1 MNDGITRDAWEDEL
15 KSQRDWNK
23 KHMLCALAYF
33 KTPHDLLDAGC
44 GDGAMVQ
51 MSRAFGIDAYGIDQ
65 LVQPDWPIYFTQHNL
80 VDHFRTS
87 DLRQFD
93 MVLCIEV
100 AEHLHESAHATLCD
114 TLYDNLAPT
123 GILLFSAAHPGQGGM
138 GHVSERSSAYWH
150 KEFALRGLNYR
161 HDYTT
166 ELALLWSH
174 IRSPLYWL
182 AANIMVWEK

>member
-1 MNDGITRDAWEDEL
+1 LYDGITRADWEDEL

-33 KTPHDLLDAGC
+33 RTPSTLLDAGC

-51 MSRAFGIDAYGIDQ
+51 MCRAYGVEAYGIDQ
-65 LVQPDWPIYFTQHNL
+65 LVQPNWPSYFIQHNL
-80 VDHFRTS
+80 VDHFRMP
-87 DLRQFD
+87 DLRQFG

-114 TLYDNLAPT
+114 TLYDNLAP
-123 GILLFSAAHPGQGGM
+123 GGFLLFSAAHPGQGGM

-150 KEFALRGLNYR
+150 IEFSLRGLNYR
-161 HDYTT
+161 HDYST

-182 AANIMVWEK
+182 PANIMVWEK